1 MGEHAP
7 TSGPTTTPAPS
18 HEQSDV
24 GFRPLA
30 IFLAGLTAMIVVV
43 GFLVAMMFQG
53 FERAT
58 RGRESGPPGL
68 SASQRDGV
76 AEPLLQ
82 VSSRA
87 DMDALRRREDEQ
99 LRSAAWVD
107 EPNGVVR
114 MPIERAIELAGE
126 RGFPDW
132 PKAEVTPPASEA
144 PEGVAP

>member
-7 TSGPTTTPAPS
+7 TTGPTTTPVAS

-43 GFLVAMMFQG
+43 GIVVAWMFKG

-58 RGRESGPPGL
+58 SGREAGTPGF
-68 SASQRDGV
+68 SASEREGV
-76 AEPLLQ
+76 MEPLLQ

-87 DMDALRRREDEQ
+87 DMDALRRRENAW
-99 LRSAAWVD
+99 LRGTAWVD

-114 MPIERAIELAGE
+114 IPIDRAMELTVE
-126 RGFPDW
+126 RGFPNW
-132 PKAEVTPPASEA
+132 PKAEVTPSATEGGA
-144 PEGVAP
+144 P

>member
-7 TSGPTTTPAPS
+7 TTGPTTTPVPS

-43 GFLVAMMFQG
+43 AFIVAMMFQG

-58 RGRESGPPGL
+58 SGRDASPPSR
-68 SASQRDGV
+68 SASQRPGV
-76 AEPLLQ
+76 MEPLLQ

-87 DMDALRRREDEQ
+87 DMDALRRRENEW
-99 LRSAAWVD
+99 LGSAAWID
-107 EPNGVVR
+107 EPNGMVR
-114 MPIERAIELAGE
+114 MPIESAMELAAE

-132 PKAEVTPPASEA
+132 PKAEVTPPAPETSEG
-144 PEGVAP
+144 GVP

>member
-7 TSGPTTTPAPS
+7 TTEPATTPTPR

-30 IFLAGLTAMIVVV
+30 LFLAGLTAMIVVV
-43 GFLVAMMFQG
+43 AFLVAIMFQG

-58 RGRESGPPGL
+58 SGRDAGPTSR
-68 SASQRDGV
+68 SASERAGV
-76 AEPLLQ
+76 MEPLLQ

-87 DMDALRRREDEQ
+87 DMDALRRHENEW

-107 EPNGVVR
+107 EPSGVVR
-114 MPIERAIELAGE
+114 MPIERAMELAVE

-132 PKAEVTPPASEA
+132 PKADVTPPSAT
-144 PEGVAP
+144 PEGGEP

>member
-7 TSGPTTTPAPS
+7 ATGPTTTPVPS

-43 GFLVAMMFQG
+43 AVVVAWLFHG

-58 RGRESGPPGL
+58 SGRETGPPGL
-68 SASQRDGV
+68 SASERPGV
-76 AEPLLQ
+76 MEPLLQ

-87 DMDALRRREDEQ
+87 DMEALRRRENAW
-99 LRSAAWVD
+99 LSSTAWVD
-107 EPNGVVR
+107 EPTDVVR
-114 MPIERAIELAGE
+114 MPIKRAMELAVQ

-132 PKAEVTPPASEA
+132 PKAEVTPPAT
-144 PEGVAP
+144 EGGSP